1 MTFKLQCNLSCM
13 HDLVELEKC
22 LRVIYKTAEGNACQ
36 TLMTLEYVCWRN
48 RVVKQWKEHKEHKEH
63 KNVTLHAFLS
73 GYKLVFCNNICC
85 IAQLQLSSVTANAAD
100 VANAADHADKA
111 TQQFA
116 TKKRKICPEQSNT
129 TRTCI

>member
-36 TLMTLEYVCWRN
+36 ALMTLEYVCWRN
-48 RVVKQWKEHKEHKEH
+48 KVIKQWKEHKEQED
-63 KNVTLHAFLS
+63 VTLSAFLS

-85 IAQLQLSSVTANAAD
+85 IAQLQLSSVAPVHVAD
-100 VANAADHADKA
+100 VVDVADVPLKFAN
-111 TQQFA
+111 
-116 TKKRKICPEQSNT
+116 KKRKICPEQSNT